1 MRPGNNNV
9 ETLERIDI
17 VRGFMVPG
25 ICVGE
30 FKTDTFREETRLLSI
45 IVIGN

>member
-1 MRPGNNNV
+1 MRPRNNNV

-17 VRGFMVPG
+17 IRGFVVPG
-25 ICVGE
+25 ICVAV
-30 FKTDTFREETRLLSI
+30 FNTDTFREDMRLLSI